1 MINLSHWVIK
11 FIDNYRRSFLW
22 KGASEAKGGHCLL
35 AWPRVCRP
43 PDLGG
48 LGIVDLQ
55 RFDYALRMH
64 WLWMK
69 RTEDHRP
76 WLELPAEDEPIV
88 EAMFQSSIYV
98 ELGDGRNAL
107 FWSDRRLHGKSLL
120 DLAPCL
126 CAAVGTRIKQQRIVA
141 EALHDDHWIGDI
153 SGALTVQVLLE
164 YLQTWDRVRQVE
176 LMDGQPDRI
185 CWKWTSDTTFST
197 S

>member
-1 MINLSHWVIK
+1 MINLSPWVIK
-11 FIDNYRRSFLW
+11 CIDNYRRSFLW

-69 RTEDHRP
+69 ITEDHRP
-76 WLELPAEDEPIV
+76 WLELPAKDERIV

-120 DLAPCL
+120 DLAPEAEL
-126 CAAVGTRIKQQRIVA
+126 PLWHGGAAAPPTQEG
-141 EALHDDHWIGDI
+141 G
-153 SGALTVQVLLE
+153 S
-164 YLQTWDRVRQVE
+164 
-176 LMDGQPDRI
+176 
-185 CWKWTSDTTFST
+185 
-197 S
+197 